1 MILMISINQAMET
14 LSIKFGLELQSAR
27 IVIPNKPTYDIRVG
41 NIAQS
46 QNFSLRLV
54 RNWKATEVRFQADP
68 FAADFVSFLNARI
81 IESRSAIM
89 NIRDER
95 KRFYSRFTLEIEG
108 LPFESVHRNNGEGGF
123 DPEKFCF
130 EVDFLSDESSLSS
143 GLLTEQEFRLLETA
157 VSIIAVILPPGA
169 NSGMIAEEVTGY
181 PEGASTQVQVNKY
194 ERDPRNRR
202 ICIAHFGTGC
212 QVCGFEFS
220 GVYGP
225 LGDNFIVVH
234 HTVPVSKMG
243 PNYQVDA
250 LRDLVPLCAN
260 CHAMVHRTDPPLSV
274 DELRTRLS
282 RSQH

>member
-1 MILMISINQAMET
+1 MET

-130 EVDFLSDESSLSS
+130 VNGARIQATRNGSL
-143 GLLTEQEFRLLETA
+143 
-157 VSIIAVILPPGA
+157 
-169 NSGMIAEEVTGY
+169 
-181 PEGASTQVQVNKY
+181 
-194 ERDPRNRR
+194 
-202 ICIAHFGTGC
+202 
-212 QVCGFEFS
+212 
-220 GVYGP
+220 
-225 LGDNFIVVH
+225 DNCR
-234 HTVPVSKMG
+234 
-243 PNYQVDA
+243 YLA
-250 LRDLVPLCAN
+250 
-260 CHAMVHRTDPPLSV
+260 
-274 DELRTRLS
+274 S
-282 RSQH
+282 RSQLRNDCRRGDGISRRRLHASTSEQV